1 MRPNVSRGT
10 TALEVLPSPN
20 SKIPGDRSF
29 ADDLIKNGVFLSCR
43 VALLLRS
50 SEI

>member
-1 MRPNVSRGT
+1 MRPNVPRGT
-10 TALEVLPSPN
+10 TASEVLPSPN
-20 SKIPGDRSF
+20 SKIAGDRSF
-29 ADDLIKNGVFLSCR
+29 ADDLNKERGIVSCR